1 MRSIRFV
8 TGAALA
14 LWPAAVIGNII
25 SLTVDLDAPDPS
37 SPVQTLSGLSAQ
49 AIFTF
54 DTNNPTEL
62 RIELKN
68 TSTGLPAFMSD
79 PNASQLL
86 TAISFDFGAPGANA
100 ADPALIG
107 GFVVIGPGGYSIGF
121 DHVASQLGSGDDVTG
136 EWGYGNTV
144 GSGML
149 ANHVSVMTSHTTSFG
164 GSNLTGPVSLDGPE
178 AGIATDPPL
187 TAVGGLGAVA
197 DSVVIHITLDAPL
210 ADLDFL
216 ADNGVR
222 AEFGSDAAYLIPEPG
237 TLSLLLIAGVV
248 AVRRRL
254 F

>member
-1 MRSIRFV
+1 MKSIRFA

-14 LWPAAVIGNII
+14 LWPAAAIGNII

-37 SPVQTLSGLSAQ
+37 SSVQTLNGLSAQ
-49 AIFTF
+49 AIFTL

-62 RIELKN
+62 MIELKN

-79 PNASQLL
+79 PNAGQLL

-100 ADPALIG
+100 ADPAITG
-107 GFVVIGPGGYSIGF
+107 GSVVIGPGGYSIGF
-121 DHVASQLGSGDDVTG
+121 DHVAPQLGSGDDVTG

-149 ANHVSVMTSHTTSFG
+149 ANHVSAMSAHTTPFG
-164 GSNLTGPVSLDGPE
+164 GPNLTGPVSLDGPE

-187 TAVGGLGAVA
+187 LALGGLGAVA

-216 ADNGVR
+216 TVNGVR

-237 TLSLLLIAGVV
+237 TLALLLIGGFA
-248 AVRRRL
+248 AARRRL
-254 F
+254 V

>member
-1 MRSIRFV
+1 MRSICLA

-14 LWPAAVIGNII
+14 LWPAAAFGNII

-37 SPVQTLSGLSAQ
+37 SPVQTLSGLSAR

-54 DTNNPTEL
+54 DTHNPTEL
-62 RIELKN
+62 LIELTN

-100 ADPALIG
+100 ADPALTG
-107 GFVVIGPGGYSIGF
+107 GSVVIGPGGYSIGF
-121 DHVASQLGSGDDVTG
+121 DHVAPQLGPGDDVTG

-149 ANHVSVMTSHTTSFG
+149 ANHVSAMTSHTTPFG
-164 GSNLTGPVSLDGPE
+164 GPNLTGPVILDGPE

-187 TAVGGLGAVA
+187 IAIGGLGAVA
-197 DSVVIHITLDAPL
+197 DSVVIIITLDAPL

-216 ADNGVR
+216 THNGVR

-237 TLSLLLIAGVV
+237 TLSLLLIGGVV
-248 AVRRRL
+248 AVRRRRV
-254 F
+254 